1 MISLERVIN
10 MKPNTIEVGNR
21 IRRLRKER
29 GLTMVEL
36 GKIVEAPQSA
46 ISNWEKGDN
55 LPNPERLTKLST
67 VFNIT
72 VDELLHGN
80 KEQFIRQTAIELI
93 RQYREEIRNG
103 APGKEA
109 YLERYGE
116 ELSKHIVNM
125 NLDYLLEV
133 DRERVADTLQELIDN
148 HIENAYTSPEDY
160 FNSTFELEIMLYYM
174 RRDAGLD
181 LDLISK
187 DKEVIEG
194 VDVEVAKQV
203 ISIIQDAINKINEL
217 RMQYGLENS
226 LDDGI
231 EEVSDNQDR

>member
-1 MISLERVIN
+1 
-10 MKPNTIEVGNR
+10 MKVNNTEVGTRIKR
-21 IRRLRKER
+21 IRLSKGMTLE
-29 GLTMVEL
+29 EF
-36 GKIVEAPQSA
+36 GKLFGASKGSVQG
-46 ISNWEKGDN
+46 WESGRN
-55 LPNPERLTKLST
+55 LPNPERLKSIAKIGDTT
-67 VFNIT
+67 VE
-72 VDELLHGN
+72 ELLHGN

-116 ELSKHIVNM
+116 ELSKSIVNM

-148 HIENAYTSPEDY
+148 HIENAYSSPEDY

-226 LDDGI
+226 SDDGI
-231 EEVSDNQDR
+231 SEVSDNLDR

>member
-1 MISLERVIN
+1 
-10 MKPNTIEVGNR
+10 MKVNNTEVGTRIKR
-21 IRRLRKER
+21 IRLSKGMTLE
-29 GLTMVEL
+29 EF
-36 GKIVEAPQSA
+36 GKLFGASKGSVQG
-46 ISNWEKGDN
+46 WESGRN
-55 LPNPERLTKLST
+55 LPNPERLKSIAKIGDTT
-67 VFNIT
+67 VE
-72 VDELLHGN
+72 ELLHGN

-103 APGKEA
+103 APGKEV

-116 ELSKHIVNM
+116 ELSKSIVNM

-231 EEVSDNQDR
+231 TEVSDNLDS